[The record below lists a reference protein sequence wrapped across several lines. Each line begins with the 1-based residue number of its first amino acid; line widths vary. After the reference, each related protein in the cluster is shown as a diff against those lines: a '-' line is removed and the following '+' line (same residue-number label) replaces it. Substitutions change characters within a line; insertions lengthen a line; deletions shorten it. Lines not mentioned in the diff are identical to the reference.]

1 MKGGEITM
9 VKHLT
14 NLFQELTT
22 KEFAVAVVISSFVSD
37 SGIIKHNGK
46 EVTGKDI
53 CNMLGDNYETF
64 NRVITKLTRKGILGR
79 VRIPDEIF
87 KFHEL
92 KHFCANPFIY
102 EVNNPKKEIVEH
114 FKKNINITNKGS
126 CDFGYETLLCGKYP
140 QNEIF
145 ISKIE

>member
-37 SGIIKHNGK
+37 DGIVKHNGK

-79 VRIPDEIF
+79 VRIEDEF
-87 KFHEL
+87 FRFREL
-92 KHFCANPFIY
+92 KHFCANPNIY
-102 EVNNPKKEIVEH
+102 DVNNPKKEIVEH
-114 FKKNINITNKGS
+114 FKKYKW
-126 CDFGYETLLCGKYP
+126 DDM
-140 QNEIF
+140 
-145 ISKIE
+145 

>member
-1 MKGGEITM
+1 M

-14 NLFQELTT
+14 TLFQELTT

-37 SGIIKHNGK
+37 DGIVKHNGK

-53 CNMLGDNYETF
+53 CNMLGENYETF

-92 KHFCANPFIY
+92 KHFCANPNIFD
-102 EVNNPKKEIVEH
+102 VKNPKKEIVEY
-114 FKKNINITNKGS
+114 FKKYKWDDI
-126 CDFGYETLLCGKYP
+126 
-140 QNEIF
+140 
-145 ISKIE
+145 

>member
-1 MKGGEITM
+1 MKGGEIMM

-37 SGIIKHNGK
+37 DGIIKHNGK

-64 NRVITKLTRKGILGR
+64 NRVITKLCRKGILGR
-79 VRIPDEIF
+79 VRIEDEF
-87 KFHEL
+87 FRFREL

-102 EVNNPKKEIVEH
+102 DVAKPKKEIVEY
-114 FKKNINITNKGS
+114 FKKYKWDDI
-126 CDFGYETLLCGKYP
+126 
-140 QNEIF
+140 
-145 ISKIE
+145 

>member
-1 MKGGEITM
+1 M

-14 NLFQELTT
+14 TLFQELTT

-37 SGIIKHNGK
+37 DGIVKHNGK

-92 KHFCANPFIY
+92 KHFCSIFLQENSRYIFC
-102 EVNNPKKEIVEH
+102 NKK
-114 FKKNINITNKGS
+114 INIKITENFEYNRRYLGK
-126 CDFGYETLLCGKYP
+126 LCYKKR
-140 QNEIF
+140 
-145 ISKIE
+145 S

>member
-1 MKGGEITM
+1 MKVGEIIM

-14 NLFQELTT
+14 TLFQELTT

-37 SGIIKHNGK
+37 DGIIKHN
-46 EVTGKDI
+46 GKDI

-102 EVNNPKKEIVEH
+102 EVKNPKKEIVEH
-114 FKKNINITNKGS
+114 FKKYKW
-126 CDFGYETLLCGKYP
+126 DDM
-140 QNEIF
+140 
-145 ISKIE
+145 

>member
-14 NLFQELTT
+14 TLFQELTT

-37 SGIIKHNGK
+37 DGIIKHNGK

-102 EVNNPKKEIVEH
+102 EVKNPKKEIVEH
-114 FKKNINITNKGS
+114 FKKYNYN
-126 CDFGYETLLCGKYP
+126 
-140 QNEIF
+140 
-145 ISKIE
+145 

>member
-14 NLFQELTT
+14 ALFQELTT

-37 SGIIKHNGK
+37 NGIIKHNGK

-53 CNMLGDNYETF
+53 CNMLGENYETF

-79 VRIPDEIF
+79 VRIEDEF
-87 KFHEL
+87 FRFREL
-92 KHFCANPFIY
+92 KHFCANPNIY
-102 EVNNPKKEIVEH
+102 DVANPKKEIVEH
-114 FKKNINITNKGS
+114 FKKYKWA
-126 CDFGYETLLCGKYP
+126 DM
-140 QNEIF
+140 
-145 ISKIE
+145 

>member
-1 MKGGEITM
+1 M

-14 NLFQELTT
+14 TLFQELTT

-37 SGIIKHNGK
+37 DGIIKHNGK

-53 CNMLGDNYETF
+53 CNMLGENYETF

-87 KFHEL
+87 RFHEL
-92 KHFCANPFIY
+92 KHFVQIHLY
-102 EVNNPKKEIVEH
+102 MRWKIPKKRLWNILR
-114 FKKNINITNKGS
+114 NINITNKGPCNFS
-126 CDFGYETLLCGKYP
+126 KWNNFVNYKWYKYLDFGIK
-140 QNEIF
+140 
-145 ISKIE
+145 

>member
-1 MKGGEITM
+1 MKGGEIIM

-37 SGIIKHNGK
+37 DGIIKHNGK

-64 NRVITKLTRKGILGR
+64 NRVITKLCRKGILGR

-102 EVNNPKKEIVEH
+102 EVEILRKRLWNISRNISGMICNCKKLQFV
-114 FKKNINITNKGS
+114 
-126 CDFGYETLLCGKYP
+126 YEMRFSSGKL
-140 QNEIF
+140 NR
-145 ISKIE
+145 

>member
-14 NLFQELTT
+14 TLFQELTT

-37 SGIIKHNGK
+37 DGIIKHNGK

-53 CNMLGDNYETF
+53 CNMLDDNYETF
-64 NRVITKLTRKGILGR
+64 NRVITKLCRKGILGR

-92 KHFCANPFIY
+92 KHFCVNPFIY
-102 EVNNPKKEIVEH
+102 EVENPKKEIVEH
-114 FKKNINITNKGS
+114 FKKYKW
-126 CDFGYETLLCGKYP
+126 DDM
-140 QNEIF
+140 
-145 ISKIE
+145 

>member
-1 MKGGEITM
+1 MKGGEIMM

-53 CNMLGDNYETF
+53 
-64 NRVITKLTRKGILGR
+64 
-79 VRIPDEIF
+79 
-87 KFHEL
+87 
-92 KHFCANPFIY
+92 
-102 EVNNPKKEIVEH
+102 
-114 FKKNINITNKGS
+114 
-126 CDFGYETLLCGKYP
+126 
-140 QNEIF
+140 
-145 ISKIE
+145 

>member
-37 SGIIKHNGK
+37 DGIIKHNGK

-102 EVNNPKKEIVEH
+102 EVENPKKEIVKK
-114 FKKNINITNKGS
+114 FKNYKLDDKKKKKITV
-126 CDFGYETLLCGKYP
+126 YR
-140 QNEIF
+140 
-145 ISKIE
+145 

>member
-14 NLFQELTT
+14 TLFQELTT

-37 SGIIKHNGK
+37 DGIIKHNGK

-87 KFHEL
+87 RFHEL

-102 EVNNPKKEIVEH
+102 EVENPKKEIMEYV
-114 FKKNINITNKGS
+114 KKYKW
-126 CDFGYETLLCGKYP
+126 DDM
-140 QNEIF
+140 
-145 ISKIE
+145 

>member
-14 NLFQELTT
+14 TLFQELTT

-37 SGIIKHNGK
+37 NGIIKHNGK

-53 CNMLGDNYETF
+53 CNMLDDNYETF

-92 KHFCANPFIY
+92 KHFCVNPFIY
-102 EVNNPKKEIVEH
+102 DVKNPKKEIVEH
-114 FKKNINITNKGS
+114 FKKYKWDDI
-126 CDFGYETLLCGKYP
+126 
-140 QNEIF
+140 
-145 ISKIE
+145 